1 MGKGKPEDADSRSV
15 LGASSGRAVS
25 WNQPSSCGTL
35 HNGNVGVIGDTLSE
49 VRTRRGVDLDQVHA
63 ATGIRPRYLRAIE
76 QEDWDGL
83 PEEFYARSFI
93 RKYAVFLEVDPE
105 PLVAEY
111 RRQRGTT
118 GGPGDAPTSPFART
132 TSRRAE
138 ALRRR
143 RARQGVYA
151 WLGGA
156 AVVVAIVTVIVLL
169 ASGGGGGGGGAKEA
183 KGGGS
188 ETGPTANGKPQ
199 KHANGPAPTE
209 TSQRSSKPQTVSL
222 KIEPTAEVW
231 ACVLGAKGKPLV
243 DGATLAAGETTGPF
257 HAKSFTAAFG
267 NGSVEVWVDGKR
279 AQTPSTPSP
288 MGFTVDHHGKLR
300 EIPEGERPSCE

>member
-1 MGKGKPEDADSRSV
+1 M
-15 LGASSGRAVS
+15 
-25 WNQPSSCGTL
+25 
-35 HNGNVGVIGDTLSE
+35 GVIGDTLSE
-49 VRTRRGVDLDQVHA
+49 ARTRRGVDLDQVHA

-76 QEDWDGL
+76 QEDWEAL

-93 RKYAVFLEVDPE
+93 RKYAVFVDVDPE

-132 TSRRAE
+132 SSRRAE

-156 AVVVAIVTVIVLL
+156 AVLVAIIIAVVLL
-169 ASGGGGGGGGAKEA
+169 ASGGGEGTKEANGGGKSGAGKGAGAKNGGTG
-183 KGGGS
+183 KGAGNGAAGGKA
-188 ETGPTANGKPQ
+188 GAGTAAG
-199 KHANGPAPTE
+199 AA
-209 TSQRSSKPQTVSL
+209 SAAVSL
-222 KIEPTAEVW
+222 RIEPTAEVW
-231 ACVLGAKGKPLV
+231 ACVLDAKGKPLV

-257 HAKSFTAAFG
+257 HSHAYTAAFG
-267 NGSVEVWVDGKR
+267 NGSVEVFVDGKR
-279 AQTPSTPSP
+279 APTPTTPSP
-288 MGFTVDHHGKLR
+288 MGFTVDRHGKLR

>member
-1 MGKGKPEDADSRSV
+1 M
-15 LGASSGRAVS
+15 
-25 WNQPSSCGTL
+25 
-35 HNGNVGVIGDTLSE
+35 
-49 VRTRRGVDLDQVHA
+49 DLDEVHA

-76 QEDWDGL
+76 QEDWDAL
-83 PEEFYARSFI
+83 PEEFYVRSFI
-93 RKYAVFLEVDPE
+93 RKYAVFLDVDPE

-132 TSRRAE
+132 SSRRAE

-156 AVVVAIVTVIVLL
+156 AVVVVIVVVVILL
-169 ASGGGGGGGGAKEA
+169 VSGGGEEGAKEA
-183 KGGGS
+183 GGGNA
-188 ETGPTANGKPQ
+188 TTPKKQAKPGNEGQ
-199 KHANGPAPTE
+199 AKE
-209 TSQRSSKPQTVSL
+209 SQPKQASQSSVSL

-231 ACVLGAKGKPLV
+231 ACVLDAKGKPLV

-257 HAKSFTAAFG
+257 HSRSYTAAFG
-267 NGSVEVWVDGKR
+267 NGSIAITVDGKAAR
-279 AQTPSTPSP
+279 TPSSPSP
-288 MGFTVDHHGKLR
+288 IGIAVDAHGKVH